1 MYLKDLSL
9 RLQALNTAA
18 ATDSRDHA
26 SLIVREMVNPL
37 ESVNNLAY
45 LLSLSAQNPEQDG
58 QLIALLQSQLAS
70 LNEVVQTTL
79 NAATVVPVPGLAKG
93 PRV

>member
-1 MYLKDLSL
+1 MYLEDLSL

-18 ATDSRDHA
+18 APDSRDHA

-45 LLSLSAQNPEQDG
+45 LLSLSAQHPEQDG
-58 QLIALLQSQLAS
+58 QLIALLQSQLAF
-70 LNEVVQTTL
+70 LNEVVQTTWS
-79 NAATVVPVPGLAKG
+79 ARSFVPLDELV
-93 PRV
+93 